1 MKYKDIL
8 DYYEGNKDTIEQ
20 LIKQVK
26 KNNIIPF
33 VGAGLS
39 AFCYPTWKEILRE
52 LAKQI
57 TDETYRKKAFQK
69 IEQNK
74 LKGAAQ
80 VIENSLGKKGLRK
93 GLQTIL
99 SPDKLLKIQNKWRYQ
114 AVSLL
119 PYLFSDIPVVTTNF
133 DSVIEE
139 IYNFSG
145 KEFPLIVNGKQ
156 KAEINRA
163 LQGGESFI
171 LKIHG
176 DKNGK
181 LVFTK
186 KDYKK
191 AYAAKSW
198 RVKSLKRLF
207 KNKTLLFLGC
217 SLDEDETIK
226 LLKRTTETGD
236 KIIHYAIVE
245 LRDGEDKE
253 KRGRDLINRKI
264 YPIIYPTGQHESVRL
279 ILEWILKK
287 IKNETYES
295 LPYHESR
302 HNDEALVKNPF
313 RYDSGSTEIV
323 GRDDEIKMLK
333 AFCANDADFLWWM
346 IVGPGGSGK
355 TRLTYEFRK
364 RLETEGLNGEVW
376 EVYYITPTD
385 RDKPKEIDQN
395 SRANVLL
402 IMDYAYAYL
411 TTITRWIQ
419 NAAEKREKNFPKVR
433 YLLLDREEGSKPN
446 QAIYS
451 NIFVQAN
458 YTSVVKSTHY
468 RNEHDKPIPIT
479 LKALGENFLIDIM
492 QSFIKNLRKSNDKI
506 REFTEEDAA
515 NLLQILKKSK
525 ALLPLYAMYVAD
537 AWSKMEKE
545 ADWEELMAWG
555 EPDIVKYGADRVEEY
570 YHKRADQLY
579 DKVNSRIYL
588 LLNEIS
594 AIATIWGGIS
604 ISDFKN
610 NYSKIWEE
618 LQNEIEKQ
626 NRVNSYFEREFF
638 LNMDLLSEKNKII
651 PIVPDLIG
659 EYFVLKKVL
668 GSEED
673 DIKKRYQGRN
683 GLFPQNWLNNPE
695 IRNFVYLISRDYK
708 DELHC
713 NLIMQEKV
721 NEWEKYLEDER
732 KKREERKQ
740 KEWEVEQNIKEEE
753 TIENE
758 RQNKKTAEILTA
770 DTFSSNGRTDKDLTC
785 LRQRLHSLSGDKQLH
800 FSSLCAEYVGICDDI
815 SKQEE
820 AFLYELPV
828 YDYICNFQK
837 FSFMPDEKKAKIFS
851 IVNLVFY
858 SNNKMV
864 RILRDRETEKI
875 PILDYAEKISEDII
889 NWYKINIQET
899 DDYFEGRKNTEG
911 KFLNNIG
918 QYYSTVKNYTE
929 VFSYRIQGLQIKA
942 EKFFED
948 IGEKKEFMIGEEA
961 EVLTRELKKA
971 LKDESISV
979 PNHKKIWGRIAE
991 KCNKKVGAQIS
1002 RAWRLWVQIAISYRT
1017 IATDRYYIAQDSRYP
1032 SEELRNSLEL
1042 YKLALYMLEI
1052 YGGPTLGESAF
1063 TLIRI
1068 LGVYV
1073 KLYTYLTEDEEKEIN
1088 YYLEKAN
1095 NLMFGMPGM
1104 ITGRENLR
1112 LQSVLEALLMIVP
1125 SNREIYTKIFDMLKE
1140 IDFEV
1145 NERIEISRQS
1155 ETEKNFIPYVM
1166 IERHRSWQANALCRS
1181 QIFCLKLARNI
1192 EKKAENVKEIVDRI
1206 YQEYFIHSQTLCIY
1220 GSPASGKSSFLS
1232 CLYENCAEQ
1241 EKFFIA
1247 CGCSTRNRTY
1257 LDILQQIS
1265 YFIEKMLYNSVKI
1278 HNIYSE
1284 RDAEEQ
1290 LMSLAAEYGRYGQNK
1305 LLIFIDSL
1313 DQLYGQNHILIHQI
1327 LESVEKIQLIFTC
1340 DTRYKSYLSGN
1351 IISLSIPE
1359 KFQTLCFKM
1368 IREER
1373 KNCEEYEDYRIN
1385 RSFTMALWYNIRDAG
1400 QHVRGYIWQNIIGTL
1415 AVSQSGLRIQDFRK
1429 LFDTVVEIEEADRF
1443 IKLMCENHGFLW
1455 NPEDRCLNF
1464 TNSIMKEKVFDYL
1477 DSSRE
1482 DYQRLLLNTL
1492 SMLPICDEIR
1502 IRETMYLCKEL
1513 DQSEEVVKILES
1525 IILDSNKSNDEKLIE
1540 RIIKVLLR
1548 IVQES
1553 DGNEWYRRLS
1563 VKYPDI
1569 IESILELGLRYS
1581 SRPEYGRRYPAKLL
1595 TDIYWQQMYDNMG
1608 ENVM

>member
-1 MKYKDIL
+1 MKYQDII
-8 DYYEGNKDTIEQ
+8 DYYEGNKKTIEK
-20 LIKQVK
+20 LIIQVK
-26 KNNIIPF
+26 NNNIIPF

-57 TDETYRKKAFQK
+57 ADETYRKKVFQK
-69 IEQNK
+69 IEQDK
-74 LKGAAQ
+74 LKSAAQ
-80 VIENSLGKKGLRK
+80 VIENSLGKMGLRK
-93 GLQTIL
+93 GLQDIL

-156 KAEINRA
+156 KTEINRA
-163 LQGGESFI
+163 LQGRERFI
-171 LKIHG
+171 FKIHG

-191 AYAAKSW
+191 AYAAQSW

-207 KNKTLLFLGC
+207 KDKTLLFLGC
-217 SLDEDETIK
+217 SLDVDETIK
-226 LLKRTTETGD
+226 LLKRTTEDG
-236 KIIHYAIVE
+236 IIHYAIVE
-245 LRDGEDKE
+245 LRDGEDWE
-253 KRGRDLINRKI
+253 KRMEDLKERKI
-264 YPIIYPTGQHESVRL
+264 YPIIYPTGHHESVRL

-295 LPYHESR
+295 LPYHESK
-302 HNDEALVKNPF
+302 HSDEALVKNPF

-333 AFCANDADFLWWM
+333 TFCANDADFLWWM

-355 TRLTYEFRK
+355 TRLAYEFRK
-364 RLETEGLNGEVW
+364 RLETEGLNGEAW

-395 SRANVLL
+395 SKENVLL

-451 NIFVQAN
+451 NIFVEAN
-458 YTSVVKSTHY
+458 YISAVKSTHY
-468 RNEHDKPIPIT
+468 KNENDKPIPIT
-479 LKALGENFLIDIM
+479 LNVLGENFLINIM

-506 REFTEEDAA
+506 REFTEVDAA

-537 AWSKMEKE
+537 AWAKMEKE

-570 YHKRADQLY
+570 YHKRADVLY
-579 DKVNSRIYL
+579 GEVNSRIHL

-610 NYSKIWEE
+610 NYSKIWPE
-618 LQNEIEKQ
+618 LQNEIEKLKK
-626 NRVNSYFEREFF
+626 VNPSLEEDFF
-638 LNMDLLSEKNKII
+638 QNMDLLSEKKKII

-659 EYFVLKKVL
+659 EYFVFKKVL

-673 DIKKRYQGRN
+673 DIKKRYQSRN
-683 GLFPQNWLNNPE
+683 GLFPSNWLNNPE

-708 DELHC
+708 DELNC
-713 NLIMQEKV
+713 NPFMKEKV

-732 KKREERKQ
+732 KKREERKR
-740 KEWEVEQNIKEEE
+740 KEWEVDQNIKEEE
-753 TIENE
+753 AIENE
-758 RQNKKTAEILTA
+758 RQNKKTAEILA
-770 DTFSSNGRTDKDLTC
+770 AVTFPSSGRTDKDLTC
-785 LRQRLHSLSGDKQLH
+785 LRQRLHSLSDDKQLH
-800 FSSLCAEYVGICDDI
+800 FSSFCAEYVGICDDI

-828 YDYICNFQK
+828 YDYICNLQK
-837 FSFMPDEKKAKIFS
+837 FSFMPEEKKAKIYR

-858 SNNKMV
+858 SNNKVV

-875 PILDYAEKISEDII
+875 PIFDYAEKISEDII
-889 NWYKINIQET
+889 KWYKVNIQKP
-899 DDYFEGRKNTEG
+899 DAHFEGRKNTEE

-918 QYYSTVKNYTE
+918 QYYRTVKNYTG
-929 VFSYRIQGLQIKA
+929 VFPYRIQGLQFKA
-942 EKFFED
+942 EKFFEE
-948 IGEKKEFMIGEEA
+948 ISKKTGIMIGEEA
-961 EVLTRELKKA
+961 ESLIRELRKA
-971 LKDESISV
+971 LKEESLSV
-979 PNHKKIWGRIAE
+979 PSHKKIWGRIAE
-991 KCNKKVGAQIS
+991 QCNKEILNPIVL
-1002 RAWRLWVQIAISYRT
+1002 WRLWDQIAISYRT
-1017 IATDRYYIAQDSRYP
+1017 IATDSYYIAQDSRYP
-1032 SEELRNSLEL
+1032 SEELRKSLEL

-1052 YGGPTLGESAF
+1052 YKGPTLGESAV

-1088 YYLEKAN
+1088 IYLEKAN
-1095 NLMFGMPGM
+1095 NLLLGSPGM
-1104 ITGRENLR
+1104 LNGTENLQLR
-1112 LQSVLEALLMIVP
+1112 SVLEALLMIVP
-1125 SNREIYTKIFDMLKE
+1125 PNREIYTKISEMLNE
-1140 IDFEV
+1140 INFEV
-1145 NERIEISRQS
+1145 KERIELSQQS
-1155 ETEKNFIPYVM
+1155 GNKKNFFPNVM
-1166 IERHRSWQANALCRS
+1166 IERHRSWQDDALWRS
-1181 QIFCLKLARNI
+1181 KIFCLKSARII
-1192 EKKAENVKEIVDRI
+1192 ENNAENVKEIADRI
-1206 YQEYFIHSQTLCIY
+1206 YQEYFIHSQTLCFY

-1232 CLYENCAEQ
+1232 CLYENYTEQ
-1241 EKFFIA
+1241 KKMFIA

-1257 LDILQQIS
+1257 MDILQQIS
-1265 YFIEKMLYNSVKI
+1265 YFIEKMLYDSVKM

-1290 LMSLAAEYGRYGQNK
+1290 LMSLVAEYGRYGQNK
-1305 LLIFIDSL
+1305 FLIFIDSL
-1313 DQLYGQNHILIHQI
+1313 DQLYAQNHISIQQI
-1327 LESVEKIQLIFTC
+1327 LDSVEKIQLIFTC
-1340 DTRYKSYLSGN
+1340 DTRHKSHLSGN
-1351 IISLSIPE
+1351 IISLSVPE
-1359 KFQTLCFKM
+1359 KFQTLCFETT
-1368 IREER
+1368 REER
-1373 KNCEEYEDYRIN
+1373 KNREEYEDYRIN
-1385 RSFTMALWYNIRDAG
+1385 RSFTMALWHNIREAG
-1400 QHVRGYIWQNIIGTL
+1400 QYVQECIWQNIIGTL
-1415 AVSQSGLRIQDFRK
+1415 AVSHNGLRIKDFRN
-1429 LFDTVVEIEEADRF
+1429 LFDTDAEIEEVDRF
-1443 IKLMCENHGFLW
+1443 IKLMRENHGFLW
-1455 NPEDRCLNF
+1455 NPEDSCLNF

-1477 DSSRE
+1477 DPSRE
-1482 DYQRLLLNTL
+1482 NYQRLLLNSL
-1492 SMLPICDEIR
+1492 SMLPVCDEIR

-1513 DQSEEVVKILES
+1513 NRSEEAIKILED
-1525 IILDSNKSNDEKLIE
+1525 IILEANGSDDERLIE
-1540 RIIKVLLR
+1540 QVIKVLFR
-1548 IVQES
+1548 IMQES
-1553 DGNEWYRRLS
+1553 DGIEWYCALS
-1563 VKYPDI
+1563 RKYPDI
-1569 IESILELGLRYS
+1569 IEMILELGLRYNTG
-1581 SRPEYGRRYPAKLL
+1581 PEYERRYPAKLL
-1595 TDIYWQQMYDNMG
+1595 TDIYWQQIYDSAG

>member
-1 MKYKDIL
+1 MEYKDIL
-8 DYYEGNKDTIEQ
+8 DYYEGNKDTIEE

-57 TDETYRKKAFQK
+57 TDETYRKKAFRK
-69 IEQNK
+69 IEQDK

-93 GLQTIL
+93 GLQDIL
-99 SPDKLLKIQNKWRYQ
+99 SHDKLLKIQNKWRYQ
-114 AVSLL
+114 TVSLL

-163 LQGGESFI
+163 LQGGVPFI
-171 LKIHG
+171 FKIHG

-181 LVFTK
+181 IVFTK

-191 AYAAKSW
+191 AYAAQSW

-217 SLDEDETIK
+217 SLDVDETIK

-253 KRGRDLINRKI
+253 KRGRDLINCKI

-287 IKNETYES
+287 IKNEAYES
-295 LPYHESR
+295 LPYHESK
-302 HNDEALVKNPF
+302 HNDEVLVKNPF

-323 GRDDEIKMLK
+323 GRDNEIKMLK
-333 AFCANDADFLWWM
+333 TFCANDADFLWWM

-355 TRLTYEFRK
+355 TRLAYEFRK
-364 RLETEGLNGEVW
+364 QLETEGLNGEVW

-446 QAIYS
+446 RAIYS

-458 YTSVVKSTHY
+458 YTSVVKRTHY
-468 RNEHDKPIPIT
+468 KNEYDKPIPIT
-479 LKALGENFLIDIM
+479 LNVLGENFLIDIM

-506 REFTEEDAA
+506 RKFTEVDAA
-515 NLLQILKKSK
+515 KLLQILKKSK

-579 DKVNSRIYL
+579 GEVNSRIHL

-594 AIATIWGGIS
+594 TIATIWGGIS
-604 ISDFKN
+604 ISDFKD

-618 LQNEIEKQ
+618 LQKEIKELQK
-626 NRVNSYFEREFF
+626 VNPSLEEDFF
-638 LNMDLLSEKNKII
+638 QKMDLLSEKKKII

-659 EYFVLKKVL
+659 EYFVFKKVL

-708 DELHC
+708 DELYC
-713 NLIMQEKV
+713 NPIMKEKV
-721 NEWEKYLEDER
+721 NEWEKYLEDKR
-732 KKREERKQ
+732 RKREERKQ

-753 TIENE
+753 AFENE

-770 DTFSSNGRTDKDLTC
+770 DIFPSSGRTDKDLIC
-785 LRQRLHSLSGDKQLH
+785 LRQRFQSLSSGKQLR
-800 FSSLCAEYVGICDDI
+800 FSSFCAEYVGICDDI

-828 YDYICNFQK
+828 YNYICNLQK
-837 FSFMPDEKKAKIFS
+837 FSFMSDEKKAKIFS

-858 SNNKMV
+858 SNNKIV

-875 PILDYAEKISEDII
+875 PIFDYAEKISEDII
-889 NWYKINIQET
+889 KWYKVSIQEV

-918 QYYSTVKNYTE
+918 QYYSTVKNYTGA
-929 VFSYRIQGLQIKA
+929 FPYRIQGLQFKA
-942 EKFFED
+942 EKFFEE
-948 IGEKKEFMIGEEA
+948 IIKKTGIMIGEEA
-961 EVLTRELKKA
+961 ESLIRELKKA
-971 LKDESISV
+971 LKEENLSV
-979 PNHKKIWGRIAE
+979 PNHKKIWERIAE
-991 KCNKKVGAQIS
+991 QCNKEILNPIVVL
-1002 RAWRLWVQIAISYRT
+1002 WRLWAQIAISYRT
-1017 IATDRYYIAQDSRYP
+1017 IATDSYYIAQDSRYP
-1032 SEELRNSLEL
+1032 SEELRKSLEL

-1052 YGGPTLGESAF
+1052 YKGPTLGESAV

-1088 YYLEKAN
+1088 VYLEKAK
-1095 NLMFGMPGM
+1095 NLLLGRPGM
-1104 ITGRENLR
+1104 INGLENLR
-1112 LQSVLEALLMIVP
+1112 LRSVLEALLMIVP
-1125 SNREIYTKIFDMLKE
+1125 PNREIYTKISEMLKE
-1140 IDFEV
+1140 INFEV
-1145 NERIEISRQS
+1145 KERMESRQS
-1155 ETEKNFIPYVM
+1155 GTEKNFFPNVM
-1166 IERHRSWQANALCRS
+1166 IERHRSWQADALWRS
-1181 QIFCLKLARNI
+1181 QIFCLKSARNI
-1192 EKKAENVKEIVDRI
+1192 ENSTENVKELTDRI
-1206 YQEYFIHSQTLCIY
+1206 YQEYFIYSQTLCFY

-1232 CLYENCAEQ
+1232 CLYENYAEQ
-1241 EKFFIA
+1241 EKIFIA

-1265 YFIEKMLYNSVKI
+1265 YFIEKMLYNSVKM

-1313 DQLYGQNHILIHQI
+1313 DQLYSQNHILIHQI

-1340 DTRYKSYLSGN
+1340 DTRYKSHLSGN
-1351 IISLSIPE
+1351 IISLSVPE
-1359 KFQTLCFKM
+1359 KFQTLCFEM
-1368 IREER
+1368 TREER
-1373 KNCEEYEDYRIN
+1373 KNREEYEDYRIN
-1385 RSFTMALWYNIRDAG
+1385 RSFTMALWHNIRDAG

-1415 AVSQSGLRIQDFRK
+1415 AVSQSGLRIQDFRE
-1429 LFDTVVEIEEADRF
+1429 LFDTDVEIEESDRF
-1443 IKLMCENHGFLW
+1443 VKLMRENHGFLW

-1464 TNSIMKEKVFDYL
+1464 SNSIMKEKVFDYL
-1477 DSSRE
+1477 DSARK

-1492 SMLPICDEIR
+1492 SILPVCDEIR

-1513 DQSEEVVKILES
+1513 DRSEEAIKILES

-1540 RIIKVLLR
+1540 QVIKVLFR

-1553 DGNEWYRRLS
+1553 VGNEWYCRLS
-1563 VKYPDI
+1563 GKYPDI
-1569 IESILELGLRYS
+1569 IESILELGLRYKS
-1581 SRPEYGRRYPAKLL
+1581 GPEYERRYPAKLL
-1595 TDIYWQQMYDNMG
+1595 TDIYWQQMYDNVG
-1608 ENVM
+1608 GNVM